1 MRYHTA
7 LAWSA
12 AVLCSVSLAATPASD
27 RGTITLED
35 LASVEPLG
43 QPALSP
49 DGKQF
54 ALIRGGQIEVM
65 PSEGGWP
72 VALTTTTGAKSGAA
86 WSPDGRFIAFAS
98 HGGIWIVPSNGGQP
112 RRLTQAAAG

>member
-7 LAWSA
+7 LGWCA
-12 AVLCSVSLAATPASD
+12 AVLSSVSLAATPAAD

-49 DGKQF
+49 DGAQF
-54 ALIRGGQIEVM
+54 ALIRGGQIELM
-65 PSEGGWP
+65 PSTGGWP
-72 VALTTTTGAKSGAA
+72 VALTTTPGAKTGAA
-86 WSPDGRFIAFAS
+86 WAPDGRFIAVAS
-98 HGGIWIVPSNGGQP
+98 Q
-112 RRLTQAAAG
+112 